1 MYVNPPYT
9 LIMAKPNQTPS
20 LGLLLRKLRLQAGDG
35 IKTAAPKLDVDY
47 SYLSKIEN
55 GVANPSADFLSR
67 VAACYGVDVD
77 TLFLSASRLPPD
89 VEGIIESQPRDV
101 IALLRAHFGTSRLDP
116 G

>member
-1 MYVNPPYT
+1 MSPRNRPK
-9 LIMAKPNQTPS
+9 AEPS
-20 LGLLLRKLRLQAGDG
+20 LGKLLRDLRIQAGDG

-55 GVANPSADFLSR
+55 GIANPSADFLSR
-67 VAACYGVDVD
+67 VASCYGVDVD

-89 VEGIIESQPRDV
+89 VARIIESKPRDV
-101 IALLRAHFGTSRLDP
+101 ITLLRGHFGTDRAEP